1 MRRYLGYILLLAAF
15 ALLLAA
21 PAVFAAD
28 EKTHGAPNP
37 MEFRYD
43 TALWALVVFVGLATV
58 LYFKAWGPILEGLKK
73 REDTIRSSLEEAK
86 LTRNEM
92 ARIQT
97 QFQKELADAHQQIP
111 KLLEEARKDAEVL
124 SAEMRAK
131 AVADIAV
138 ERERL
143 RREVEIAKDQAI
155 KELWEQAA
163 QLATLISTKAI
174 GRALTEDDHRRLLDE
189 ALTEMRQAERI

>member
-1 MRRYLGYILLLAAF
+1 MRRYLGYILLLAVF
-15 ALLLAA
+15 SLCLGA
-21 PAVFAAD
+21 PAVFAAGD
-28 EKTHGAPNP
+28 QPHAAPNA

-43 TALWALVVFVGLATV
+43 TALWALVVFVGLAAV

-73 REDTIRSSLEEAK
+73 REDTIRSSLEEARH
-86 LTRNEM
+86 TRDEM
-92 ARIQT
+92 ARIQA

-111 KLLEEARKDAEVL
+111 KLMEEARKDAELL
-124 SAEMRAK
+124 SNEMRAK
-131 AVADIAV
+131 AVADISA

-163 QLATLISTKAI
+163 QLATLISAKAI

-189 ALTEMRQAERI
+189 ALNEMRAAERI